1 MSQFLSLHPETPQTR
16 HIQTAVDVLES
27 GGVIVY
33 PTDSGYAL
41 GCALGEKKAVDRI
54 RAIRKLD
61 HRHNFTLVC
70 RDLSDIALYAK
81 VDNVNYRLLKQS
93 TPGPFTFILKA
104 TSEVP
109 NRLMHPKRKTI
120 GVRIPDNK
128 IAMELLHVFNQP
140 LMSVSLIM
148 PNDDLPLT
156 DAWEI
161 KALLF
166 NQVDLILD
174 GGFCGMEPTTVV
186 TLFNDQ
192 PEVIRHGLGDASL
205 FE

>member
-1 MSQFLSLHPETPQTR
+1 MSQFLSLHPETPQKR
-16 HIQTAVDVLES
+16 HIQTAIDVLES

-161 KALLF
+161 KAVLF

-186 TLFNDQ
+186 ALFNDQ